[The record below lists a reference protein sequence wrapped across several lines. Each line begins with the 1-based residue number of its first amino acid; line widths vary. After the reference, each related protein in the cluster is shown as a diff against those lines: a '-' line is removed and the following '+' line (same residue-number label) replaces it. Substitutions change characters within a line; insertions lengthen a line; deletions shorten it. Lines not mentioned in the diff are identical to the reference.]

1 MLPERTQHSAPY
13 YVQQTPRGS
22 VVVCAAHTVTDEIK
36 HGEAMALAKALNME
50 FERRQAAPETRMKQ

>member
-1 MLPERTQHSAPY
+1 MHPDRNRHTAPY

-36 HGEAMALAKALNME
+36 NGEAMALAKALNME
-50 FERRQAAPETRMKQ
+50 FETRMKQ

>member
-1 MLPERTQHSAPY
+1 MLPERNADAPPY

-22 VVVCAAHTVTDEIK
+22 VVVCAAHVVTDEIK

-50 FERRQAAPETRMKQ
+50 FETRMLHK